1 MVIPFK
7 IIAPIGVVEM
17 LVPFASF
24 TVVVIFSAVFNAA
37 EVNTIANKDEKLRGK
52 SKAPT
57 FLLTY
62 RGTYMGL
69 MKNCGF
75 NEPEAKAIEVN
86 YHKMYVVSDQWVE
99 TLLQQAAKVGYVT
112 AAFGLR
118 VRTPLMA
125 KCLMGTTY
133 APYEAEKQGRTAGNA
148 LGQSWC
154 LLNSR
159 AAHAFM
165 EKVRAHPVYRT
176 KVRLCI
182 LIHDAIYLYWE
193 NNWEITK
200 WVNDN
205 LTKEMQWQ
213 EDPLIAHE
221 TVKLYGELDVFFPSW
236 KDGVTLPM
244 QGSISDIKATIL
256 HERQKR
262 IKALNEKANE
272 Q

>member
-1 MVIPFK
+1 MEIRITGDAQISEIPFT
-7 IIAPIGVVEM
+7 A
-17 LVPFASF
+17 
-24 TVVVIFSAVFNAA
+24 FNAA
-37 EVNTIANKDEKLRGK
+37 EVNTIEYKDNKLRGK

-75 NEPEAKAIEVN
+75 LENEAKTIEAN
-86 YHKMYVVSDQWVE
+86 YHKMYAVSDQWVE
-99 TLLQQAAKVGYVT
+99 SHLTQAAKVGYVT

-125 KCLMGTTY
+125 RCLMGTAY

-159 AAHAFM
+159 AAHGFM
-165 EKVRAHPVYRT
+165 EKVRNHPVYRT

-193 NNWEITK
+193 NDWELTK

-205 LTKEMQWQ
+205 LTQEMQWQ
-213 EDPLIAHE
+213 EDPLIAHD
-221 TVKLYGELDVFFPSW
+221 TVKLFGELDVFFPSW

-244 QGSISDIKATIL
+244 GGSVADIKAAIL
-256 HERQKR
+256 RERNKR
-262 IKALNEKANE
+262 IKALHEKANE